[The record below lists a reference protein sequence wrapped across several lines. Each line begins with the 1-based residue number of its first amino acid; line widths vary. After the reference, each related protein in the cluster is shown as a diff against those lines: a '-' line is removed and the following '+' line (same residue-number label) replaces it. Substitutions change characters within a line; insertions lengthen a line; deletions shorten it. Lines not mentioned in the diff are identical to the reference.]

1 MIAIEYLRKRGL
13 RACYV
18 DIDCHHGDGVQAAYY
33 DTDAVITI
41 SLHESVRY
49 LFPGT
54 GEAEEAG
61 GKGRGYSVNVPLASY
76 TGDEVFAWA
85 FNQVVPPLV
94 QAFKPDV
101 LVTQLGIDTH
111 FNDPIT
117 HLQMTVEGYRAV
129 VRALGL
135 LAPKWVVLGGGGYD
149 ISALAR
155 GWSLDY
161 GIMMGVHWPD
171 AIPQEYQRAYG
182 LASLRDGAAP
192 VLSAEVLARTRS
204 FAEASV
210 SKVREL
216 VFPHHGIG

>member
-1 MIAIEYLRKRGL
+1 M
-13 RACYV
+13 
-18 DIDCHHGDGVQAAYY
+18 
-33 DTDAVITI
+33 
-41 SLHESVRY
+41 
-49 LFPGT
+49 
-54 GEAEEAG
+54 
-61 GKGRGYSVNVPLASY
+61 GKGRGYSANVPLVPY
-76 TGDEVFAWA
+76 TGDEVFTWA

-117 HLQMTVEGYRAV
+117 HLQMTVEGHGAL
-129 VRALGL
+129 VRALGSM
-135 LAPKWVVLGGGGYD
+135 APKWVALGGGGYD
-149 ISALAR
+149 ISAVAR

-161 GIMMGVHWPD
+161 GIMMAVDWPD
-171 AIPQEYQRAYG
+171 AIPQDYQRKYG

-192 VLSAEVLARTRS
+192 VQSPAVIARARA

-210 SKVREL
+210 NKVRKL